1 MARFNRNF
9 LHGALGPVVFKQVG
23 NAQFLT
29 SKVKAGTM
37 RQTKNT
43 KKAANTFGMASRLG
57 AQIRGSFES
66 EIYTFRDTEMHSRLS
81 AELNTLLSHVRDLQN
96 DTFNFEMQSF
106 APLNGFEF
114 NKYSPLKKHLI
125 ANPAI
130 DVDAGRLNILFPDQE
145 MLRLVKF
152 PAKAVY
158 CEIVASVALFRLE
171 EGMRVQV
178 PEQQHFRVMKDDNKA
193 TGQSISFDVPDGCC
207 CIVGIFL
214 QYFSNHF
221 PLNSVKLNPGAI
233 CYTTITPDVYP
244 GTDPHFW
251 IDMLGLKFG

>member
-1 MARFNRNF
+1 MARLNRNF

-23 NAQFLT
+23 NVQFLT

-37 RQTKNT
+37 KQTKNT

-57 AQIRGSFES
+57 AQIRGSFEN

-81 AELNTLLSHVRDLQN
+81 AGLNTLLSHVRNLPKGS
-96 DTFNFEMQSF
+96 FNFETQSF
-106 APLNGFEF
+106 SPLIGFEF
-114 NKYSPLKKHLI
+114 NEYSPLKKNMM

-130 DVDAGRLNILFPDQE
+130 DVDAGKLTILFPDKELLQ
-145 MLRLVKF
+145 LVKF

-158 CEIVASVALFRLE
+158 CEIVASVALIRLE
-171 EGMRVQV
+171 DGMRVQV
-178 PEQQHFRVMKDDNKA
+178 PEQQQLRVMKDHNKA
-193 TGQSISFDVPDGCC
+193 TGQSMIFDVPDGCC

-214 QYFSNHF
+214 QYFNDHF
-221 PLNSVKLNPGAI
+221 CLNSIKLNPGAI
-233 CYTTITPDVYP
+233 CYATITPGVYA
-244 GTDPHFW
+244 GTDPYFW